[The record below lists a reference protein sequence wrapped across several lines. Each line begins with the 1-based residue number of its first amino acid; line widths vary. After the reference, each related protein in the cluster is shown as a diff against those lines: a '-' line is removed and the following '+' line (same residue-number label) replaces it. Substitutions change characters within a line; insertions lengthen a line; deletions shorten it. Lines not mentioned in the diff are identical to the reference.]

1 MFNKLDAKL
10 NALIDVLNEVINIQS
25 NLYMIDNQCLS
36 DRYIE
41 DNFSDEQKRIINS
54 KLYLIDDLL
63 NSVIE

>member
-10 NALIDVLNEVINIQS
+10 NALIVVLNEVINLQD

-41 DNFSDEQKRIINS
+41 DNFSDKQKRIINS
-54 KLYLIDDLL
+54 KLYLIAELL
-63 NSVIE
+63 NLVIE